1 MSDIKVSICCLAYNH
16 ESYIRQCLDGFLMQ
30 KCNFNFEVLIHDDA
44 SKDKTADIIKEYE
57 DKYSEI
63 IKPIY
68 QSENQHSKGVK
79 PTFSFNIPRAKGK
92 YIAFC
97 EGDDYWTDP
106 YKLQKQVDFL
116 EANPEYVITG
126 HDVNYVDENNHILKE
141 SYLIDSCKKDASS
154 EELKLDYLIPTLSMV
169 FRAQPLLNEYPQ
181 EANLVKNGDTFLTA
195 VIGQYGKYKYMHDMM
210 AAYRKHA
217 GGIWSFKT
225 SREQLKMRILTFH
238 TLADYYQSK
247 GDEVSKKQY
256 RIAFNLSHNLFYEE
270 ISNQSKMSLN
280 DFKELIYLH
289 YKSHG
294 ILKTLPFL
302 TLKSMRI
309 ILAIVMSR

>member
-1 MSDIKVSICCLAYNH
+1 MFRPDF
-16 ESYIRQCLDGFLMQ
+16 G
-30 KCNFNFEVLIHDDA
+30 
-44 SKDKTADIIKEYE
+44 SKDFISFEIVIGEDSSTDGTKEICISYAE
-57 DKYSEI
+57 AHPDKIRLYLRDRKLTSM
-63 IKPIY
+63 
-68 QSENQHSKGVK
+68 
-79 PTFSFNIPRAKGK
+79 FSDEGNFYKSLNGNFTLRSCRGD
-92 YIAFC
+92 YIALC

-126 HDVNYVDENNHILKE
+126 HDVNYVDENNHVLKE
-141 SYLIDSCKKDASS
+141 SYLMDSCKKDASS

-181 EANLVKNGDTFLTA
+181 EANLVKNGDTFLIA
-195 VIGQYGKYKYMHDMM
+195 VIGQYGKYKYMQDVM

-225 SREQLKMRILTFH
+225 SCEQLKMRILTFH
-238 TLADYYQSK
+238 TIADYYQSK

-256 RIAFNLSHNLFYEE
+256 GLAFNLSHNLFYEE
-270 ISNQSKMSLN
+270 ISDQSKMSLN

-294 ILKTLPFL
+294 IIKTLPFL

-309 ILAIVMSR
+309 VLAIVMYR